1 MNSEMA
7 YLDFCNAPFMLIGSL
22 LIGEHLLVLLYYLLI
37 DNILRW
43 GFKFHMSNR
52 LLAYHDHT
60 QGLNEK

>member
-22 LIGEHLLVLLYYLLI
+22 LIVEYLLVLFYYLLI
-37 DNILRW
+37 VNFFKV

-60 QGLNEK
+60 QGFDEK